1 MSLPLRIS
9 NVRLTAMGIKLLALD
24 IDGTLL
30 NSQNKLTERTIK
42 TVQETMRSG
51 VKVVLVTGR
60 RFHAALPI
68 AKELN
73 CLDMPLIT
81 HNGALSKDP
90 RTLAVFDYNPLD
102 KNLAQELVL
111 LGRDYKADTLCCDNP
126 QTEGLLVYD
135 HISDSNI
142 RLKAYIATFHQYAHH
157 VRDLYHYITHPPIQI
172 FYVGNCELMDE
183 IHEKLTQD
191 LHGQAKVVLT
201 AYRSSSA
208 NMAILDVINPLCSK
222 GAALKTL
229 AESLNIEQ
237 SEIMAI
243 GDNQNDLE
251 MLEYAGF
258 PVMMANSDKSLLD
271 KGFTITL
278 SNDEGGAAVAM
289 EKYILQKN

>member
-1 MSLPLRIS
+1 MH
-9 NVRLTAMGIKLLALD
+9 IKLLALD
-24 IDGTLL
+24 IDGTIL
-30 NSQNKLTERTIK
+30 NSQHKLTERTIK
-42 TVQETMRSG
+42 AVQKTIELS

-68 AKELN
+68 AQELG

-126 QTEGLLVYD
+126 QTEGLLIYD
-135 HISDSNI
+135 HISDSNV
-142 RLKAYIATFHQYAHH
+142 RLKAYIAMFHQYTCQ

-172 FYVGNCELMDE
+172 FYVGNCDLMDE
-183 IHEKLTQD
+183 INNKLTQE

-201 AYRSSSA
+201 AYRPA
-208 NMAILDVINPLCSK
+208 NMAILDVINPICSK

-237 SEIMAI
+237 NEVMAI

-251 MLEYAGF
+251 MLQYAGF
-258 PVMMANSDKSLLD
+258 AVMMANSEESLLD
-271 KGFTITL
+271 KGFTMTL
-278 SNDEGGAAVAM
+278 SNNEDGAAVAI
-289 EKYILQKN
+289 EKYILQTH

>member
-1 MSLPLRIS
+1 MH
-9 NVRLTAMGIKLLALD
+9 IKLLALD

-30 NSQNKLTERTIK
+30 NSQNKLTEHTRKIIQNTIG
-42 TVQETMRSG
+42 SG

-90 RTLAVFDYNPLD
+90 RTLAIFNYNPLD
-102 KNLAQELVL
+102 RDLARELVL

-126 QTEGLLVYD
+126 QTEGLLVYE
-135 HISDSNI
+135 HISDRNV
-142 RLKAYIATFHQYAHH
+142 RLKAYVAMFHQYAHH
-157 VRDLYHYITHPPIQI
+157 VEDLYHYITHPPIQI
-172 FYVGNCELMDE
+172 FYVGTCDLMDM
-183 IHEKLTQD
+183 INEKLTKE
-191 LHGQAKVVLT
+191 LYGKAKVVLT
-201 AYRSSSA
+201 AYRSA
-208 NMAILDVINPLCSK
+208 NMAILDVINHLCSK

-229 AESLNIEQ
+229 AESLNIEKD
-237 SEIMAI
+237 EIMAI

-258 PVMMANSDKSLLD
+258 PVIMANSEKSLLD
-271 KGFTITL
+271 KGFTMTL
-278 SNDEGGAAVAM
+278 SNDEDGAASAI
-289 EKYILQKN
+289 EKYILHTH

>member
-1 MSLPLRIS
+1 MH
-9 NVRLTAMGIKLLALD
+9 IKLLALD

-30 NSQNKLTERTIK
+30 NSQNKLDERTIK
-42 TVQETMRSG
+42 TVHKTIESG

-102 KNLAQELVL
+102 RNLAQELVL

-126 QTEGLLVYD
+126 ESEGLLVYD
-135 HISDSNI
+135 HISDDNV
-142 RLKAYIATFHQYAHH
+142 RLKAYIAMFHQYAHH

-172 FYVGNCELMDE
+172 FYVGICSLMDE
-183 IHEKLTQD
+183 INEKLTQE

-201 AYRSSSA
+201 AYRSA
-208 NMAILDVINPLCSK
+208 NMAILDVINPICSK

-229 AESLNIEQ
+229 AESLNIEP

-258 PVMMANSDKSLLD
+258 PIMMANSDKSLHE
-271 KGFTITL
+271 KGFTTTL
-278 SNDEGGAAVAM
+278 SNDEDGAAVAM
-289 EKYILQKN
+289 EKYILQTH

>member
-1 MSLPLRIS
+1 MH
-9 NVRLTAMGIKLLALD
+9 IKLLALD
-24 IDGTLL
+24 IDGTIL
-30 NSQNKLTERTIK
+30 NSQHKLTERTIK
-42 TVQETMRSG
+42 TVQKTMESS

-68 AKELN
+68 AQELG

-111 LGRDYKADTLCCDNP
+111 LGRDYKADTLCCDSP

-135 HISDSNI
+135 HISDSNV
-142 RLKAYIATFHQYAHH
+142 RLKAYIAMFHQYTYQ

-172 FYVGNCELMDE
+172 FYVGSCELMDE
-183 IHEKLTQD
+183 INDKLTQE
-191 LHGQAKVVLT
+191 LHGQAKSVLT
-201 AYRSSSA
+201 AYRPA
-208 NMAILDVINPLCSK
+208 NMAILDVINPICSK

-237 SEIMAI
+237 NEVMAI
-243 GDNQNDLE
+243 GDNQNDIE
-251 MLEYAGF
+251 MLQYVGF
-258 PVMMANSDKSLLD
+258 PVMMANSEESLLN
-271 KGFTITL
+271 KGFTMTL
-278 SNDEGGAAVAM
+278 SNDEDGAAVAI
-289 EKYILQKN
+289 EKYILQTH

>member
-1 MSLPLRIS
+1 MH
-9 NVRLTAMGIKLLALD
+9 IKLLALD
-24 IDGTLL
+24 IDGTIL
-30 NSQNKLTERTIK
+30 NSQNKLTQKTIK
-42 TVQETMRSG
+42 TIQDTIKSG

-68 AKELN
+68 AQELG
-73 CLDMPLIT
+73 CLDVPLVT

-102 KNLAQELVL
+102 KDLARELVL
-111 LGRDYKADTLCCDNP
+111 LGRDYRADTLCCDNP
-126 QTEGLLVYD
+126 QTEGLIVYE
-135 HISDSNI
+135 HISDSNV
-142 RLKAYIATFHQYAHH
+142 RLKAYIAMFHQYAHH

-172 FYVGNCELMDE
+172 FYVGNCQLMDE
-183 IHEKLTQD
+183 INEKLSKE

-201 AYRSSSA
+201 AYRSA
-208 NMAILDVINPLCSK
+208 NMAILDVINPNSSK

-258 PVMMANSDKSLLD
+258 PIIMENSENLLLD
-271 KGFTITL
+271 KGFTQTL
-278 SNDEGGAAVAM
+278 SNNEDGAAVAI
-289 EKYILQKN
+289 EKYILKTH